1 MTDPDPAAR
10 RTRDAWPRTLETA
23 RLVLRP
29 WREQDAETA
38 FPYMHD
44 PAVGPRAGWP
54 AHRTVEESRRIVREV
69 LAVPENYAIT
79 LKRLAPFDL
88 PIGTIGLKGPGA
100 SNFAGTG
107 EAEIGYW
114 IGRPFWGH
122 GIAPEAT
129 IEIIR
134 HAFED
139 LGLAAVWCAYY
150 EGNEQSHRVMEKAG
164 LIPHHVVENAARPLL
179 GDTATE
185 YVTRLTRAE
194 WERGRAQD
202 PVDAATRSA
211 QQAERARI
219 EHGMRRIAFIRS
231 GGQTGSDR
239 GALDAARAAGVA
251 ICGWCP
257 AGGLA
262 EDMDA
267 APGLLGPYPELAE
280 TPSAGYMQRT
290 AWNVRD
296 SHATLV
302 VSPDGVEPASGT
314 SATVDLARAYGR
326 PVFVA
331 DRVDDLPAIR
341 AWLAEVGRDLT
352 LNVAGPRGSK
362 VPTAYAMTHDIVRQL
377 LEDA

>member
-1 MTDPDPAAR
+1 
-10 RTRDAWPRTLETA
+10 
-23 RLVLRP
+23 
-29 WREQDAETA
+29 
-38 FPYMHD
+38 
-44 PAVGPRAGWP
+44 
-54 AHRTVEESRRIVREV
+54 
-69 LAVPENYAIT
+69 
-79 LKRLAPFDL
+79 
-88 PIGTIGLKGPGA
+88 
-100 SNFAGTG
+100 
-107 EAEIGYW
+107 
-114 IGRPFWGH
+114 
-122 GIAPEAT
+122 
-129 IEIIR
+129 
-134 HAFED
+134 
-139 LGLAAVWCAYY
+139 
-150 EGNEQSHRVMEKAG
+150 MEKAG

-219 EHGMRRIAFIRS
+219 EHGNAAHRVHPLRRADGI
-231 GGQTGSDR
+231 GPGSARR
-239 GALDAARAAGVA
+239 GA
-251 ICGWCP
+251 
-257 AGGLA
+257 GGRRRHLRLVPGRRPRRGH
-262 EDMDA
+262 DA

-314 SATVDLARAYGR
+314 SATGRPFARAYGR

-352 LNVAGPRGSK
+352 LNVAGPAREQGPHGLRHDARHRAAAAGGRVAPAPAAGATVAGAAAVLAKATVTHSFSSGRK
-362 VPTAYAMTHDIVRQL
+362 KRATVTHSFFDGEWIHAGYA
-377 LEDA
+377 